1 MDQAGLWELAEGRR
15 GIFTRAEA
23 RKFGASDHR
32 LEHWAAI
39 GIVQEVLDD
48 VFRLIGPPF
57 DLPARLLAATS
68 WASPAAAS
76 HRAAAF
82 LWGLDGFRE
91 PPVEIITERQVHQPD
106 LDMVIHYSP
115 RFYGPP
121 LRTRLGIPVTSIEQ
135 TIAQLG
141 AVCPPWKVAQGMDD
155 ALRQGLTSLD
165 RLVEH
170 LARYSRKGR
179 RGMGVM
185 RHLLKERVDEGYM
198 QSLFEKALFR
208 TINQANLPAPNK
220 QHPVPING
228 RTFRL
233 DFAYVHQK
241 IAIEA
246 LGYSFHSAR
255 DRWES
260 DQDRHTLL
268 GLAGWT
274 LLFIT
279 YRQLMSDPAEVAAR
293 IRAALANSSAA

>member
-1 MDQAGLWELAEGRR
+1 MAEGRR
-15 GIFTRAEA
+15 GIFTRADA
-23 RKFGASDHR
+23 RLFGATDKR
-32 LEHWAAI
+32 LKRWAAK

-48 VFRLIGPPF
+48 VFRLVGPPF
-57 DLPARLLAATS
+57 DLPARLVAATS

-82 LWGLDGFRE
+82 LWGLDGFRD
-91 PPVEIITERQVHQPD
+91 PPVEIITERQVHPPD
-106 LDMVIHYSP
+106 LQMVIHYSP

-121 LRTRLGIPVTSIEQ
+121 FRTREGIPVTSVEQ

-141 AVCPPWKVAQGMDD
+141 AVCPPWKVAQGLDD

-179 RGMGVM
+179 RGIGVM
-185 RHLLKERVDEGYM
+185 RSLLRERVDEGYM
-198 QSLFEKALFR
+198 ESLFEKALFR
-208 TINQANLPAPNK
+208 AINQANLPAPVK

-228 RTFRL
+228 RTFRI
-233 DFAYVHQK
+233 DFAYVPHK

-246 LGYSFHSAR
+246 LGYSFHSGR
-255 DRWES
+255 DRWER

-268 GLAGWT
+268 SLAGWT
-274 LLFIT
+274 LLFVT
-279 YRQLMSDPAEVAAR
+279 YRQLMSDPGEVTTR
-293 IRAALANSSAA
+293 IRTALNDSFLFA